1 MKLTI
6 RCREFKPLVRNTL
19 IGFADV
25 HISEMRLVVRDVA
38 VHTKNGKRWA
48 QLPAKPQ
55 IRDGT
60 LVKNEDG
67 KIQYVPIMH
76 FDTRE
81 VADAFSAAV
90 INAVLELVPEA
101 FDAEAAVS

>member
-1 MKLTI
+1 MKLTV
-6 RCREFKPLVRNTL
+6 RCREFKPLVRHTL
-19 IGFADV
+19 RGFATV
-25 HISEMRLVVRDVA
+25 HIAEMCLAVHDVA

-60 LVKNEDG
+60 LVKNDDG
-67 KIQYVPIMH
+67 KVQYVPVMH

-90 INAVLELVPEA
+90 INAVLELAPKA
-101 FDAEAAVS
+101 FSDEAVS